1 MIMHSLFRRLTP
13 LWLAVAL
20 ASPAAMIG
28 CQPQQT
34 APQPT
39 TVTDYGDYGQ
49 WEHETHRDHQDLSK
63 RSPDEQKQYSDW
75 HNNNHH

>member
-1 MIMHSLFRRLTP
+1 
-13 LWLAVAL
+13 
-20 ASPAAMIG
+20 MIG

-34 APQPT
+34 VPQQ
-39 TVTDYGDYGQ
+39 TVNDYGDYGQ

-75 HNNNHH
+75 HNNGRH

>member
-1 MIMHSLFRRLTP
+1 MVINSLSRRFTP
-13 LWLAVAL
+13 LLLAVAL
-20 ASPAAMIG
+20 VSPLAMIG

-34 APQPT
+34 VPQQ
-39 TVTDYGDYGQ
+39 TVNDYGDYGQ

-75 HNNNHH
+75 HNNGRH

>member
-1 MIMHSLFRRLTP
+1 MVMHSSFRRFTP
-13 LWLAVAL
+13 LVFAVAL
-20 ASPAAMIG
+20 AAPIAMIG
-28 CQPQQT
+28 CQPQQ
-34 APQPT
+34 PQQ
-39 TVTDYGDYGQ
+39 TVNDYGDYGQ